1 MLRAIV
7 KTYRWSFVGLAG
19 LPLAVALLIVGIYLN
34 GFGDDAS
41 GPGEPFAIIGLV
53 STMVSIILL
62 PAILIELSD
71 DRWRVYEFQRN
82 RGRKVFAR
90 EHDGRV
96 QILVRGDGMATT
108 VMHDFSAEDATE
120 AIEAMID
127 LRRRYEV
134 QKVERGEARRLARTL
149 NR

>member
-1 MLRAIV
+1 MLRATV
-7 KTYRWSFVGLAG
+7 KTYRWSLLGLAIV
-19 LPLAVALLIVGIYLN
+19 PLSVAALIPGIVLG
-34 GFGDDAS
+34 GFGNNAS
-41 GPGEPFAIIGLV
+41 GPGFAFALIGFLGAIISV
-53 STMVSIILL
+53 ILL
-62 PAILIELSD
+62 PAILITLID
-71 DRWRVYEFQRN
+71 DDWRIVEFQRN

-90 EHDGRV
+90 ERDGRV
-96 QILVRGDGMATT
+96 QIMVRGDGMATT
-108 VMHDFSAEDATE
+108 VMHDFSAEDATD